1 MILNYDE
8 AFLALRTERNAGNID
23 IVDGLLAAI
32 PSYIETGTGIKNA
45 ESAAEYFPLVRTLAK
60 FLLCLW
66 YNPDGTDAVQLQVV
80 VNNLLKTLKA
90 MAPTINADLEAE

>member
-1 MILNYDE
+1 MILNHSE
-8 AFLALRTERNAGNID
+8 AFLALRTEENDGNAA
-23 IVDGLLAAI
+23 IVDGLLKAI
-32 PSYIETGTGIKNA
+32 PSYIETGTGIRNA
-45 ESAAEYFPLVRTLAK
+45 ETAAQAYPLVKTLAK

-90 MAPTINADLEAE
+90 VAADINAQLWAE

>member
-1 MILNYDE
+1 MILNHSE
-8 AFLALRTERNAGNID
+8 AFLALRTEENDGNAA
-23 IVDGLLAAI
+23 IVDGLLEAI
-32 PSYIETGTGIKNA
+32 PSYIETGTGIRNA
-45 ESAAEYFPLVRTLAK
+45 ETAAQAYPLVKTLAK

-90 MAPTINADLEAE
+90 MAADINAQLGAE

>member
-1 MILNYDE
+1 MILNHSE
-8 AFLALRTERNAGNID
+8 AFLALRTEENDGNAA
-23 IVDGLLAAI
+23 IVDGLLEAI
-32 PSYIETGTGIKNA
+32 PSYIETGTGIKDA
-45 ESAAEYFPLVRTLAK
+45 ETAAQAYPLVKTLAK

-90 MAPTINADLEAE
+90 MAADINAQLGAV

>member
-1 MILNYDE
+1 MLNIE
-8 AFLALRTERNAGNID
+8 QALTVLRTESSAGHVEI
-23 IVDGLLAAI
+23 ISGLLAAI
-32 PSYIETGTGIKNA
+32 PSYIETTTGIKD
-45 ESAAEYFPLVRTLAK
+45 AATASEVYPLVTTLEK

-90 MAPTINADLEAE
+90 MAPDINAELGAGA

>member
-1 MILNYDE
+1 MLTIDE
-8 AFLALRTERNAGNID
+8 ALLALRTEGNQYNQLIISD
-23 IVDGLLAAI
+23 LLAAI
-32 PSYIETGTGIKNA
+32 PSYIVTTTGVKDPET
-45 ESAAEYFPLVRTLAK
+45 AAEDYPLLKTLAK

-90 MAPTINADLEAE
+90 MAGEINAAMGAE

>member
-1 MILNYDE
+1 MLTIDQALTV
-8 AFLALRTERNAGNID
+8 LRTESSTGNIE
-23 IVDGLLAAI
+23 IIDGLLAAI
-32 PSYIETGTGIKNA
+32 PSYIETTTGIENA
-45 ESAAEYFPLVRTLAK
+45 ATASVIYPLVTTLEK

-90 MAPTINADLEAE
+90 MAPDINAAMGAGA